1 MILGI
6 DVSKWQKEL
15 DWLIAS
21 SAGARFAFIR
31 AGSIT
36 LTGGN
41 CYTDY
46 QFERN
51 AEIAPDYF
59 PIGFYWY
66 FRPYHDPIKQAN
78 YFCDLIK
85 DKKWKLPPVL
95 DLEEAGNL
103 SPLGVTTAAGT
114 FVLKVK
120 ERLNVLPLLYSRA
133 YWLNKNTVPNDLM
146 KLLGLWIARYTSKG
160 KPWGNILPWPDS
172 PGIKPR
178 DYNGWRFWQKS
189 AGGNG
194 RGKEF
199 GAVQPGAS
207 VSIDIDYFNGDQ
219 AALDSYAGEKPPDP
233 TTESIYL
240 EFGGNKY
247 IGEVKKV

>member
-31 AGSIT
+31 AGSISI
-36 LTGGN
+36 GGEI
-41 CYTDY
+41 YTDY

-51 AEIAPDYF
+51 ARIAPDYM
-59 PIGFYWY
+59 PVGFYWY
-66 FRPYHDPIKQAN
+66 FRPYHDPVKQAN
-78 YFCDLIK
+78 YFCDLIRGK
-85 DKKWKLPPVL
+85 RWKLPPVI
-95 DLEEAGNL
+95 DLEEAGSL
-103 SPLGVTTAAGT
+103 SPLGVTTSAGT
-114 FVLKVK
+114 FALTVND
-120 ERLNVLPLLYSRA
+120 RLGVFPLLYSRA

-146 KLLGLWIARYTSKG
+146 KLLDLWIARYTNKK

-172 PGIKPR
+172 PAIKPR
-178 DYNGWRFWQKS
+178 DYDTWKFWQWS

-207 VSIDIDYFNGDQ
+207 VSIDLDYFNGDQ
-219 AALDSYAGEKPPDP
+219 EAFDKYADNTVPPPEGND
-233 TTESIYL
+233 IYIEYKGL
-240 EFGGNKY
+240 KLVGKVK
-247 IGEVKKV
+247 EV